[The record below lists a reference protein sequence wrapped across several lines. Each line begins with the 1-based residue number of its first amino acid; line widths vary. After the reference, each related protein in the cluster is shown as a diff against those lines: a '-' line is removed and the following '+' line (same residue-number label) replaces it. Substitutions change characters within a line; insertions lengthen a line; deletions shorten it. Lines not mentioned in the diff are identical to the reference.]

1 VACPDR
7 LPTDL
12 LRSAGAA
19 VCVSWIRAHLSL
31 PPRGFGTMDTLAQR
45 EATQLR
51 LNAELDAG
59 ARAAISDMET
69 YLCAPAARLPNTKRP
84 SGGNVSGDVND
95 NFTCHTD
102 GRPGGLTVNSGAS
115 STAVRVANGPNTN
128 RTNGNTRGT
137 PFRADS
143 KRTSPTQPG
152 VKVVPHSMMSGVEGG
167 NGINL
172 ATSQPGTAARSPNAV
187 SRTRGGGV
195 WDTDINDTNNFSFNI
210 DHDDSVQHGGRQEHG
225 VVATARGGAA
235 TTESPLFRLSERVK
249 GAARASG
256 ERRMLKKAA
265 SGCSLSPRPGDYANR
280 HNSFSETKQE
290 GGMPLR
296 SQQQHQ
302 QGSRPTG
309 MGPGSSRGVGRGQ
322 LNADS
327 SRAETPRGG
336 DAQGAQKHTGGG
348 VPAGIGEEATS
359 RFLKAKLAA
368 CQAQLEEVLQAHQS
382 SQQETAEL
390 RRQCASDQEQ
400 TRRAARQLQQLQQ
413 TKSKESK
420 AKEEDALNI
429 ASLSARVNELEQEL
443 GSSRRAARQAETDK
457 KSLEVRLHRALE
469 EVSKQKEAVR
479 QTRGQHKDLGQGQRL
494 EMARLEGHCQRLER
508 QKLEL
513 LSAFKK
519 QLKLI
524 DVLKRQKFH
533 VEAARLL
540 GFTEEDFVK
549 TLDWDA

>member
-1 VACPDR
+1 
-7 LPTDL
+7 
-12 LRSAGAA
+12 
-19 VCVSWIRAHLSL
+19 
-31 PPRGFGTMDTLAQR
+31 
-45 EATQLR
+45 
-51 LNAELDAG
+51 
-59 ARAAISDMET
+59 MET
-69 YLCAPAARLPNTKRP
+69 YLCAPPARPPTTKRP
-84 SGGNVSGDVND
+84 SGGKVND
-95 NFTCHTD
+95 DVDKNDHLKCHTD
-102 GRPGGLTVNSGAS
+102 GHAGGLTANG
-115 STAVRVANGPNTN
+115 STASNVVRIANGANN
-128 RTNGNTRGT
+128 NSTNGNTRGA
-137 PFRADS
+137 PFTADS
-143 KRTSPTQPG
+143 KRTSPIQPG
-152 VKVVPHSMMSGVEGG
+152 LKVVPHSMMSGVEGVEGG
-167 NGINL
+167 NGTSL
-172 ATSQPGTAARSPNAV
+172 AKSQPGPAARSAMAV

-195 WDTDINDTNNFSFNI
+195 WDTDTNDTNNFSFNI
-210 DHDDSVQHGGRQEHG
+210 DHEDDSGQHGGRKEHG
-225 VVATARGGAA
+225 LVAMARGDAATA
-235 TTESPLFRLSERVK
+235 ESPLFRLSERVK

-265 SGCSLSPRPGDYANR
+265 SGCNLSPRPGDYANR
-280 HNSFSETKQE
+280 HSGSSEPRHE
-290 GGMPLR
+290 GGIPLR
-296 SQQQHQ
+296 SQQQQ
-302 QGSRPTG
+302 QQVARPSG
-309 MGPGSSRGVGRGQ
+309 VGPGSSRGGGRGQ
-322 LNADS
+322 QNADS
-327 SRAETPRGG
+327 NGGETSRGG
-336 DAQGAQKHTGGG
+336 AAQGAQNHTGGG

-368 CQAQLEEVLQAHQS
+368 CQAQLKEVLQAHQA

-400 TRRAARQLQQLQQ
+400 TRRTARQLQQLQQ
-413 TKSKESK
+413 TRSKESK
-420 AKEEDALNI
+420 AKEEEELSV

-443 GSSRRAARQAETDK
+443 GSSRRAARQAETVK

-549 TLDWDA
+549 TLDWDSK